1 MVGEVPGPGYEESKG
16 ETMGH
21 LMIAASG
28 GGVFALVIL
37 YVALYFIFTLGV
49 YGTYKKA
56 GPNGD
61 PAWSAFVPIY
71 NFIMPKVAGRP
82 TWHFFRTTSPDQDLT
97 TVDHRWSVFD
107 LRGQFADWTDEH

>member
-71 NFIMPKVAGRP
+71 NFIRQLSIIVGQYLTPADNSRTGP
-82 TWHFFRTTSPDQDLT
+82 TSTRNQW
-97 TVDHRWSVFD
+97 
-107 LRGQFADWTDEH
+107 